1 MGKKQTL
8 WSRMTNIFAANAHYA
23 LNKADKSEAAMQH
36 TLRKYTN
43 QIVDAE
49 ASVARVI
56 ALQKQREKDLAKL
69 NESIEK
75 LGKMVTSAVEATK
88 NEKDPVKAGK
98 LENTAIDLAL
108 KLDAQKAQAKTLQ
121 TTIKDQAPKITELQ
135 ESLDQMRQHKTNLEN
150 DLSLLAARK
159 NAVDAQ
165 KNMVEA
171 MRVFDGSDVSSEMTR
186 FEEHISM
193 EESKVEAAQEL
204 RNSSPEARYEA
215 LVGEGTSREDMKRK
229 LGL

>member
-8 WSRMTNIFAANAHYA
+8 WSRMTNIFTANAHYA
-23 LNKADKSEAAMQH
+23 LNKAENSEAAMQH

-49 ASVARVI
+49 ATVARVI

-75 LGKMVTSAVEATK
+75 LGKMVTSAVEAAK
-88 NEKDPVKAGK
+88 NEKDQGKAGK
-98 LENTAIDLAL
+98 LENTAIDLGL
-108 KLDAQKAQAKTLQ
+108 KLEAQKAQAKTLQ
-121 TTIKDQAPKITELQ
+121 AAIDDQAPKIVKLQ
-135 ESLDQMRQHKTNLEN
+135 EDLNRMRQHKTNLEN

-159 NAVDAQ
+159 HTVDAQ

-171 MRVFDGSDVSSEMTR
+171 MRVFDGSDVSSDMAR

-193 EESKVEAAQEL
+193 EESKIEAAQEL
-204 RNSSPEARYEA
+204 HNSSPEARYEA
-215 LVGEGTSREDMKRK
+215 LVGKDTSREDMRRQ

>member
-1 MGKKQTL
+1 MGKKQTV
-8 WSRMTNIFAANAHYA
+8 WSRFTNIFAANAHYA
-23 LNKADKSEAAMQH
+23 LNKAENSEAAMQH

-75 LGKMVTSAVEATK
+75 LGKMVPSAVEAAK

-108 KLDAQKAQAKTLQ
+108 KLDAQKAQAKALQ
-121 TTIKDQAPKITELQ
+121 KAIDDQAPGITKLEAELN
-135 ESLDQMRQHKTNLEN
+135 QMRQHKTNLEN
-150 DLSLLAARK
+150 DLSLLSARK
-159 NAVDAQ
+159 NTVEAQ
-165 KNMVEA
+165 KNMAEA
-171 MRVFDGSDVSSEMTR
+171 MRVFDGSDVSSDVAR

-215 LVGEGTSREDMKRK
+215 LVGADTSREEMKRN

>member
-1 MGKKQTL
+1 
-8 WSRMTNIFAANAHYA
+8 MTNIFTANAHYA
-23 LNKADKSEAAMQH
+23 LNKAENSEAAMQH

-43 QIVDAE
+43 KIVDVE
-49 ASVARVI
+49 ALVARVI

-75 LGKMVTSAVEATK
+75 LGKMVPSAVEAAK

-108 KLDAQKAQAKTLQ
+108 KLDAQKAQAKALQ
-121 TTIKDQAPKITELQ
+121 KAIDDQALGITKLEAELN
-135 ESLDQMRQHKTNLEN
+135 QMRQHKTNLEN

-159 NAVDAQ
+159 NTVDAQ

-171 MRVFDGSDVSSEMTR
+171 MRVFDGSDVSSDLAR

-193 EESKVEAAQEL
+193 EESKVEAA
-204 RNSSPEARYEA
+204 
-215 LVGEGTSREDMKRK
+215 
-229 LGL
+229 